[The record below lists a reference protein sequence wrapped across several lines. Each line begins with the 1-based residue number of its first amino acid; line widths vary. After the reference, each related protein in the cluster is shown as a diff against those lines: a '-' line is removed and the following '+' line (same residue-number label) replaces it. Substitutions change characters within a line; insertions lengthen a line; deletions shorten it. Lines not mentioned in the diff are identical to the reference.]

1 MVYILIARENG
12 IFVKQCCGWF
22 DVNGKYR
29 FESVSF
35 LWISIRIFIPV
46 LFIVISKKGSLVWI
60 YVIVNWILLLAWFG
74 IESKWSDFT
83 KLTFCDF
90 WHMSKDLKQ
99 EFSKYLL
106 TKA

>member
-1 MVYILIARENG
+1 MVYIVLARENG

-60 YVIVNWILLLAWFG
+60 FVIVNWIYY
-74 IESKWSDFT
+74 
-83 KLTFCDF
+83 
-90 WHMSKDLKQ
+90 WHDLVLKVND
-99 EFSKYLL
+99 LIL
-106 TKA
+106 PN